1 MVPTLHVLELN
12 LRNNFNS
19 RPTILIFARDSRNS
33 TTKLA
38 MNDKRPATRSWIS
51 ISSPSNTSKGVGFI
65 PSSTSCIN
73 TTASKRRPRT
83 NLCHHQFQVPILYQQ
98 PQRAHNLF
106 QSSKQSNFRPQQ
118 TRKWIVCSYD
128 PLNFLTQLDRQVLSN
143 LSNKSVIVTG
153 GTGLVGVPLIC
164 ILQEIGARVCIFARN
179 PSKAYSLFPPPP
191 TTISP
196 PPHKISVVPY
206 NSETTEPLSQTIRDK
221 LASADVVINLAG
233 EPIAD
238 GRWTVAKK
246 AAIYDSRVN
255 GTTRLV
261 SSLQASNSSAI
272 LVSASAVGYYGT
284 SETTQYIESDGAG
297 NDFLAKT
304 ASAWEKAALAYR
316 SHSRTVV
323 IRLGVVLAR
332 NGGALE
338 KMSGAF
344 RAFLGGPPG
353 GGQQWFSWVH
363 VDDAIRLLLTAA
375 ADARWDG
382 VYNGTAP
389 QPVRLK
395 GFCRELGR
403 VLERPSWLPVPK
415 QAVQVLLGNEAAQLV
430 LAGQHVVPKEAR
442 KLGFVFRYKDV
453 GSALDQL
460 ILAQEE
466 SKSNDGGVQM
476 AGRKR

>member
-1 MVPTLHVLELN
+1 MIPTFYVLELY
-12 LRNNFNS
+12 LRHNI
-19 RPTILIFARDSRNS
+19 TILHNPPFSPNLWYSFHS
-33 TTKLA
+33 TKPA
-38 MNDKRPATRSWIS
+38 MNHKKLPNRSWVS
-51 ISSPSNTSKGVGFI
+51 ITSPSNISRGVGFI
-65 PSSTSCIN
+65 PSTTTCITTS
-73 TTASKRRPRT
+73 ASQRRPRT
-83 NLCHHQFQVPILYQQ
+83 NLCHHQFQPPTLYQQ
-98 PQRAHNLF
+98 PQRTNVLFFHPNQPNF
-106 QSSKQSNFRPQQ
+106 QSQQS
-118 TRKWIVCSYD
+118 RKWLICSYD
-128 PLNFLTQLDRQVLSN
+128 PSSSLTQLDRQTLST

-153 GTGLVGVPLIC
+153 GTGLVGVPLIR
-164 ILQEIGARVCIFARN
+164 ILQDVGARVCVFARN
-179 PSKAYSLFPPPP
+179 PSKAYSLFS
-191 TTISP
+191 TSTSNSSP
-196 PPHKISVVPY
+196 RHKISVVGY
-206 NSETTEPLSQTIRDK
+206 DSETTEPLSQTILDK

-238 GRWTVAKK
+238 GRWTAAKK
-246 AAIYDSRVN
+246 TSIYDSRIN
-255 GTTRLV
+255 GTTKLV
-261 SSLQASNSSAI
+261 SSLQASNSPAI

-284 SETTQYIESDGAG
+284 SETAQYIESDSAG

-304 ASAWEKAALAYR
+304 ALAWEEAALAYR
-316 SHSRTVV
+316 SHSRAVV

-338 KMSGAF
+338 KMSAAF

-363 VDDAIRLLLTAA
+363 VDDAVRLLLTAA
-375 ADARWDG
+375 ADERWDG

-430 LAGQHVVPKEAR
+430 LAGQQVMPKKAR

-460 ILAQEE
+460 MLTHEE
-466 SKSNDGGVQM
+466 SKSDGGGVQM